1 MRKVI
6 CFAVS
11 VIFLSVS
18 SVTFGADFWEKKEYK
33 KWNKRECSKML
44 TDSPWARDFTQMDS
58 QLQSSTRTSDDGQQ
72 FYVKYQAQFASALP
86 IRQAQVRQ
94 MQLLQNYDSLESE
107 QKKQMDQ
114 SAEAFL
120 AKQFPDAVIVF
131 VTYGTNSQ
139 TANMNLARYW
149 QAQTTDLL
157 KNKVFL
163 RNAKGDRVDLVQFM
177 AYQGAEQAF
186 QFIFPRQTEDGEPL
200 VKPDDKNLML
210 EFSYPPVAIPGTRR
224 TIPDDGREG
233 SAFLEFKPQKMV
245 LDGNL
250 TY

>member
-1 MRKVI
+1 MRKVL

-18 SVTFGADFWEKKEYK
+18 SLTFGADFWEKKEYK
-33 KWNKRECSKML
+33 KWSKKECSKML
-44 TDSPWARDFTQMDS
+44 TNSPWAKDLTQMYS
-58 QLQSSTRTSDDGQQ
+58 KQQLSTKTSDDGQQ
-72 FYVKYQAQFASALP
+72 FNYKYQIQFASALP

-94 MQLLQNYDSLESE
+94 MQLLQNYDSLDSE

-114 SAEAFL
+114 QAEAFL

-131 VTYGTNSQ
+131 VTYETNSQ
-139 TANMNLARYW
+139 TKALELDRYW

-163 RNAKGDRVDLVQFM
+163 RNSKGDRVDLAAFQ
-177 AYQGAEQAF
+177 AYQGERAF
-186 QFIFPRQTEDGEPL
+186 QFIFPRQTAEGEPL
-200 VKPDDKNLML
+200 VKPDDKNFML
-210 EFSYPPVAIPGTRR
+210 EFTYPVLTVPGTFNEQLG
-224 TIPDDGREG
+224 DGRG
-233 SAFLEFKPQKMV
+233 FLEFKPQKMV
-245 LDGNL
+245 LKGEL